1 MVVYLVFL
9 KFADVKDANV
19 VEPLAAVKSSEDE
32 ELLGSDHAGCMS
44 LSSCRR
50 FFEFER
56 VRPSHCLGVQDVEVV
71 GRNNFLERLASSV
84 ISTEQVYFVS
94 YQICGVTSQSF
105 GRTTKDLWLSPA
117 QSLCVEDMQVLEMF
131 IA

>member
-1 MVVYLVFL
+1 MVLYLVFL

-19 VEPLAAVKSSEDE
+19 VQPLAAVKPSEDE

-94 YQICGVTSQSF
+94 SDDANF
-105 GRTTKDLWLSPA
+105 
-117 QSLCVEDMQVLEMF
+117 SLYKKLLR
-131 IA
+131 